1 MNITKVQQGFTLL
14 ELMII
19 IAVIGI
25 LTVILIPA
33 YDVYTSRAQVA
44 EAISLLRAMKTP
56 ITEHYAVTGRMPEI
70 YELYGVN
77 PEGEYVK
84 EIRKDQLSSNK
95 YVATMKDSGSVN
107 PSIASMDVEF
117 TFDTDTGAWKCS
129 GPSDKQNYLP
139 AECRSTRD
147 KGGNLETSEEPQPSD
162 NT

>member
-1 MNITKVQQGFTLL
+1 MNRTKVQQGLTLL

-44 EAISLLRAMKTP
+44 EAVSLISAMKTP
-56 ITEHYAVTGRMPEI
+56 ISEHYAVTGSMPEV

-77 PEGEYVK
+77 PAGKYVK

-117 TFDTDTGAWKCS
+117 TFDTATGGWECS

-139 AECRSTRD
+139 AECRSTQE
-147 KGGNLETSEEPQPSD
+147 KGGTIETSEESQSSD
-162 NT
+162 ST